1 MSEEEG
7 EWGRKKSVQ
16 GVDMWVLML
25 ICVFSSH
32 LIYIYKTGVTW
43 MKR

>member
-1 MSEEEG
+1 MLVLRDAVHMSEEG

-16 GVDMWVLML
+16 GVDMWVLMV

-32 LIYIYKTGVTW
+32 LIYL
-43 MKR
+43 